1 MTTPGGRRPPDSEP
15 RSEREQTDESLRLER
30 EHSDNVL
37 EQLAAIDATAD
48 DVINRARE
56 RADMLV
62 ARARAK
68 TDRDAPAQPS
78 AALKQSRALE
88 DRVLEGERQTA
99 DHVLQDE
106 RAEHAALLSHERNE
120 TDKDLSEE
128 RARSDS
134 ALGQRDDFMG
144 IVSHDL
150 LNMLNAVVGVS
161 ALIEKE
167 VLHDDHVERVLA
179 HARRIQRA
187 GSRMRRLVG
196 DLVDV
201 ASIEAGMLAV
211 TRVASDPAEVVTE
224 AVDTFHAQGLGSG
237 LSLKAEIVQPLPR
250 ATFDPARILQVI
262 GNLLSNAVKF
272 TPPQGSVIVHV
283 ERVGGDI
290 VFAVSD
296 DGEGIPAD
304 KLGAVFERF
313 VQLASEHR
321 HGGVGLG
328 LYISK
333 CIIDAHGGRIWAE
346 NRSGGGSTFSFS
358 LPIDGA
364 SKMISGVERSV

>member
-1 MTTPGGRRPPDSEP
+1 MTDSEP

-30 EHSDNVL
+30 QHSDNAL

-48 DVINRARE
+48 DVIHRARE
-56 RADMLV
+56 RADVLV
-62 ARARAK
+62 ASARAR
-68 TDRDAPAQPS
+68 TDRAASAQPS
-78 AALKQSRALE
+78 DAVKNSRAVE
-88 DRVLEGERQTA
+88 DRILHGERLMA
-99 DHVLQDE
+99 DQVLQDE
-106 RAEHAALLSHERNE
+106 RAEHAALLSHERSE

-128 RARSDS
+128 RAQSDS
-134 ALGQRDDFMG
+134 ALGKRDDFMG

-167 VLHDDHVERVLA
+167 VSQDDHVAQVLT

-211 TRVASDPAEVVTE
+211 TRVESDGAAVVTE
-224 AVDTFHAQGLGSG
+224 AVETFQAQGLGSG
-237 LSLKAEIVQPLPR
+237 LSVKAEIVQPLPR
-250 ATFDPARILQVI
+250 ASFDPARILQVI

-272 TPPQGSVIVHV
+272 TPPQGSVVVHV
-283 ERVGGDI
+283 ERVGNDI
-290 VFAVSD
+290 VFAVAD
-296 DGEGIPAD
+296 TGEGISAD
-304 KLGAVFERF
+304 NLSAVFERF
-313 VQLASEHR
+313 VQLTPDHR
-321 HGGVGLG
+321 RGGVGLG

-333 CIIDAHGGRIWAE
+333 CIIEGHGGRIWAE
-346 NRSGGGSTFSFS
+346 HRSGGGSTFSFS
-358 LPIDGA
+358 LPIDGPT
-364 SKMISGVERSV
+364 

>member
-1 MTTPGGRRPPDSEP
+1 
-15 RSEREQTDESLRLER
+15 
-30 EHSDNVL
+30 
-37 EQLAAIDATAD
+37 
-48 DVINRARE
+48 
-56 RADMLV
+56 
-62 ARARAK
+62 
-68 TDRDAPAQPS
+68 
-78 AALKQSRALE
+78 
-88 DRVLEGERQTA
+88 
-99 DHVLQDE
+99 
-106 RAEHAALLSHERNE
+106 
-120 TDKDLSEE
+120 
-128 RARSDS
+128 
-134 ALGQRDDFMG
+134 
-144 IVSHDL
+144 
-150 LNMLNAVVGVS
+150 
-161 ALIEKE
+161 
-167 VLHDDHVERVLA
+167 
-179 HARRIQRA
+179 
-187 GSRMRRLVG
+187 MRRLVG

-237 LSLKAEIVQPLPR
+237 LSLKAEIVPPLPR
-250 ATFDPARILQVI
+250 TTFDPARILQVI

-272 TPPQGSVIVHV
+272 TPSQGSVIVRV
-283 ERVGGDI
+283 ERVGDAI

-296 DGEGIPAD
+296 NGEGIPAD
-304 KLGAVFERF
+304 KLNAVFERF

-364 SKMISGVERSV
+364 P

>member
-1 MTTPGGRRPPDSEP
+1 LTDSEP

-30 EHSDNVL
+30 EHSDNAL

-48 DVINRARE
+48 EVINRARE

-62 ARARAK
+62 ARARAQ
-68 TDRDAPAQPS
+68 TDRDAVSQPS
-78 AALKQSRALE
+78 AALKKSRALE
-88 DRVLEGERQTA
+88 DRILEGERLAA

-134 ALGQRDDFMG
+134 ALGKRDDFMG

-167 VLHDDHVERVLA
+167 VLQPDHVERVLA

-201 ASIEAGMLAV
+201 ASIEAGMLAL
-211 TRVASDPAEVVTE
+211 TRVASDAAEVVTE

-250 ATFDPARILQVI
+250 TTFDPARILQVI

-272 TPPQGSVIVHV
+272 TPSQGSVIVHV
-283 ERVGGDI
+283 ERVGDAI

-296 DGEGIPAD
+296 NGEGIPAD
-304 KLGAVFERF
+304 KLNAVFERF

-364 SKMISGVERSV
+364 P